1 MSIDPDPVA
10 YMYHKGSWGQY
21 YATHFLDDPELFSL
35 IDRARTLPAW
45 SDRQPLYEEIQRRIV
60 ADQPEIFGM
69 IRDRNTATR
78 DYVQG
83 LVDSPIRM
91 ASEFDLYPL
100 YIGRQ
105 GPSRPMLRFIV
116 KRSAFMLLMV
126 AGLLAITFTI
136 SHVAP
141 GDPAWLAAG
150 PNATEAMVQT
160 LRAEYGM
167 DKPVVAQFGG
177 YLAGVVQGDLGRSIT
192 TTRPVF
198 QDLLRYFP
206 ATLELVLRHPA
217 FHRRRRGAGTLAAAT
232 QNRWPD
238 HLIRL
243 LSTSGVAF
251 PMFSLGLLLKYAFA
265 QHLEWLPL
273 GGRLDMLAFPP
284 DTITGF
290 TPSTAC
296 CTATSTP
303 SCRRCP
309 TCCCRRW
316 RCRFRRWP
324 PSSAST
330 APRCWKC
337 CARTYIV
344 AARAHGVAPWRVIA
358 KYALRNAMLPTLAM
372 IGLRFGWM
380 LGGTVLIESVFD
392 WPGIGLY
399 AVQATMNSD
408 FQPIMGVTL
417 VLGVSFML
425 INFVIDIIYGLLDP
439 RVRQQG

>member
-1 MSIDPDPVA
+1 
-10 YMYHKGSWGQY
+10 
-21 YATHFLDDPELFSL
+21 
-35 IDRARTLPAW
+35 
-45 SDRQPLYEEIQRRIV
+45 
-60 ADQPEIFGM
+60 
-69 IRDRNTATR
+69 
-78 DYVQG
+78 
-83 LVDSPIRM
+83 
-91 ASEFDLYPL
+91 
-100 YIGRQ
+100 
-105 GPSRPMLRFIV
+105 
-116 KRSAFMLLMV
+116 
-126 AGLLAITFTI
+126 
-136 SHVAP
+136 
-141 GDPAWLAAG
+141 
-150 PNATEAMVQT
+150 MVQT

-206 ATLELVLRHPA
+206 ATLELVCFAILLSIVGGVA
-217 FHRRRRGAGTLAAAT
+217 LGTLAAAT

-290 TPSTAC
+290 YTIDSLLHGDVDTFLSAL
-296 CTATSTP
+296 S
-303 SCRRCP
+303 

-316 RCRFRRWP
+316 RCRFRRWR

-337 CARTYIV
+337 CARTTSSRR
-344 AARAHGVAPWRVIA
+344 ARTAWR
-358 KYALRNAMLPTLAM
+358 
-372 IGLRFGWM
+372 
-380 LGGTVLIESVFD
+380 
-392 WPGIGLY
+392 PG
-399 AVQATMNSD
+399 A
-408 FQPIMGVTL
+408 
-417 VLGVSFML
+417 
-425 INFVIDIIYGLLDP
+425 
-439 RVRQQG
+439 

>member
-1 MSIDPDPVA
+1 
-10 YMYHKGSWGQY
+10 
-21 YATHFLDDPELFSL
+21 
-35 IDRARTLPAW
+35 
-45 SDRQPLYEEIQRRIV
+45 
-60 ADQPEIFGM
+60 
-69 IRDRNTATR
+69 
-78 DYVQG
+78 
-83 LVDSPIRM
+83 
-91 ASEFDLYPL
+91 
-100 YIGRQ
+100 
-105 GPSRPMLRFIV
+105 
-116 KRSAFMLLMV
+116 
-126 AGLLAITFTI
+126 
-136 SHVAP
+136 
-141 GDPAWLAAG
+141 
-150 PNATEAMVQT
+150 
-160 LRAEYGM
+160 M

-177 YLAGVVQGDLGRSIT
+177 YLAGVVQATWDAPSPPPGRCSRTCCAIS
-192 TTRPVF
+192 P
-198 QDLLRYFP
+198 
-206 ATLELVLRHPA
+206 
-217 FHRRRRGAGTLAAAT
+217 RRWSWCASPSCCPSSAAWLGTLAAAT

-238 HLIRL
+238 HDPPAVHVRRGLPHVLAGPAAEIRL
-243 LSTSGVAF
+243 RPAPGMA
-251 PMFSLGLLLKYAFA
+251 AA
-265 QHLEWLPL
+265 
-273 GGRLDMLAFPP
+273 GRPARLALPP

-309 TCCCRRW
+309 HAACRRW
-316 RCRFRRWP
+316 RCRFRRWR

-337 CARTYIV
+337 CARTSSR
-344 AARAHGVAPWRVIA
+344 ARRAAPWRVIA

-425 INFVIDIIYGLLDP
+425 INFVIDIIYGLLDRASGSRVEHHVHHRP
-439 RVRQQG
+439 THLPGCAARPGPPAAAVRQHLRAQQVRHAGPGHRRRLPAGGAVRAPGWRPIPRTPPAASSWRRSCCRPVRRTGSAPTRWATTCSRA